1 MIVIHEPHLIQQK
14 MTIFWISIQNFL
26 KVWNFICGFV
36 AENCGQSGEN
46 PPKSI
51 LLFHILTKKLLS
63 QIRLLYHLKLQ
74 KSWPWGWQFILWV
87 LPIMFKDEK
96 EIFFLNSPRH
106 IVLNDHL
113 SREPPPPQKKRPFL
127 GGGMFF
133 WDKFVNF
140 CPFCIKKILERL
152 GDWAD
157 LTATYRPIPGRF
169 QSRIK
174 IWNFKNMRF
183 LLFLSKFLTFF
194 FQMSECW
201 AK

>member
-1 MIVIHEPHLIQQK
+1 MSKTIWVI
-14 MTIFWISIQNFL
+14 L
-26 KVWNFICGFV
+26 K
-36 AENCGQSGEN
+36 
-46 PPKSI
+46 K
-51 LLFHILTKKLLS
+51 TKT
-63 QIRLLYHLKLQ
+63 QKLQ
-74 KSWPWGWQFILWV
+74 KFHSYLT
-87 LPIMFKDEK
+87 FKL
-96 EIFFLNSPRH
+96 IIISPRH

-113 SREPPPPQKKRPFL
+113 SREPPPPQKKKRPFFW
-127 GGGMFF
+127 GGMFF

-152 GDWAD
+152 GDWLN

-201 AK
+201 SK